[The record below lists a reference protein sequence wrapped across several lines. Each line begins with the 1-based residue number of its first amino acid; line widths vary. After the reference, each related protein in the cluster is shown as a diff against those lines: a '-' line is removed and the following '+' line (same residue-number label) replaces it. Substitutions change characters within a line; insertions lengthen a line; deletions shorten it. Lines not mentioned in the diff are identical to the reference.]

1 MQYEECFHFYLV
13 MVYKMKF
20 DIEEE
25 LNKLPTCPGVYI
37 MHDKEDK
44 IIYVGKAINLKRRV
58 TSYFRKTN
66 KTQRIMNMVALVD
79 HFEYIICSNE
89 AEALV
94 LECNL
99 IKKNMPKYNVLLKDG
114 KTYPYIKIDIKS
126 DYPNVYIT
134 RRVLNDGSKYFGPY
148 PASGAA
154 SETVRFLKEKFKIRQ
169 CRNFKYK
176 DRPCINYQIKKC
188 LAPCMG
194 YISKKDYLEKIDQ
207 IIAVLEG
214 KTKFVKKEL
223 EEQMNNASAN
233 MDYEKAAE
241 YRDELNAIDALS
253 ERQKVSN
260 ISENDIDV
268 IGIARTDDLSKVCV
282 QIFYV
287 RHNKMV
293 GRDNY
298 FFNDMQDEK
307 NNEIISEFIKQYYT
321 SKTSLPNKIM
331 VRDDFE
337 DRNLMEEIFSKQ
349 ASRKVIIKVPQKG
362 EKAKLVD
369 MAEKNAKLTLDNQEK
384 ANNNL
389 MLEMKQ
395 KLDLEKL
402 PRRIEAYDIS
412 NISGEYQVASMVVM
426 INGAIKK
433 NLARRFKIKTVLGQ
447 DDPKSMEEVVTRR
460 LRHSIRESQID
471 NTLFDKLPEE
481 TKLKYFDDKGFGGLP
496 DIILADGGITQIRAI
511 EKAID
516 NIRQEVG
523 AELLIKVFG
532 MVKNDKHQTRSL
544 MKNDRTEVEISEELF
559 NLITR
564 FQDEVHN
571 TAISYHEKL
580 RNKSMTKSALDN
592 IKGIGDSKKK
602 ELLTHFDSIEKI
614 AKSSVEDLTKING
627 INENLANEIIKTL
640 NEEKL

>member
-1 MQYEECFHFYLV
+1 
-13 MVYKMKF
+13 MKF

-25 LNKLPTCPGVYI
+25 LKKLPTSPGVYI
-37 MHDKEDK
+37 MHDKSDK

-66 KTQRIMNMVALVD
+66 KTQRILNMVSLID

-114 KTYPYIKIDIKS
+114 KTYPYIKIDVKS

-134 RRVLNDGSKYFGPY
+134 RRVLNDGAKYFGPY

-154 SETVRFLKEKFKIRQ
+154 TETVRFLKEKFKIRQ
-169 CRNFKYK
+169 CKSFKYK

-194 YISKKDYLEKIDQ
+194 YISKEEYQDKINQ
-207 IIAVLEG
+207 IMAVLEG
-214 KTKFVKKEL
+214 KTRDVKREL
-223 EEQMNNASAN
+223 EELMLKASENMN
-233 MDYEKAAE
+233 YEKAAE

-268 IGIARTDDLSKVCV
+268 IGIARTEDLAKVCV
-282 QIFYV
+282 QIFYI

-298 FFNDMQDEK
+298 FFNNMQDES
-307 NNEIISEFIKQYYT
+307 NSEIISEFIKQYYT
-321 SKTSLPNKIM
+321 SKTSFPNKIM
-331 VRDDFE
+331 IRDDFE
-337 DRNLMEEIFSKQ
+337 DRELMEEVLTSQ
-349 ASRKVIIKVPQKG
+349 SSRKVIIKVPQKG

-369 MAEKNAKLTLDNQEK
+369 MAENNAKLTLENQEK

-426 INGAIKK
+426 INGIIKK
-433 NLARRFKIKTVLGQ
+433 NMSRRFKVKTVIGQ
-447 DDPKSMEEVVTRR
+447 DDPRSMEEVVTRR
-460 LRHSIRESQID
+460 LRHSVRNSQID
-471 NTLFDKLPEE
+471 EKVFDRLADE
-481 TKLKYFDDKGFGGLP
+481 TKEKYFDDKGFGGLP

-511 EKAID
+511 EKAIK
-516 NIRQEVG
+516 NIETESG
-523 AELLIKVFG
+523 ANLEIRVFG
-532 MVKNDKHQTRSL
+532 MVKNDKHQTRAL
-544 MKNDRTEVEISEELF
+544 MKEDRSEVEISEELF
-559 NLITR
+559 KLITR
-564 FQDEVHN
+564 FQDEVHD
-571 TAISYHEKL
+571 TAIGYHKKL
-580 RNKSMTKSALDN
+580 RNKSMTKSVLDE

-602 ELLTHFDSIEKI
+602 ELLANFDSIDEI
-614 AKSSVEDLTKING
+614 ANASIEELTKVHG
-627 INENLANEIIKTL
+627 INENLAKEIL
-640 NEEKL
+640 NSLNGEKK

>member
-1 MQYEECFHFYLV
+1 
-13 MVYKMKF
+13 MKF

-25 LNKLPTCPGVYI
+25 LKKLPTSPGVYI
-37 MHDKEDK
+37 MHDKSDK

-66 KTQRIMNMVALVD
+66 KTQRILNMVSLID

-134 RRVLNDGSKYFGPY
+134 RRVLHDGSKYFGPY

-169 CRNFKYK
+169 CKSFKYK

-194 YISKKDYLEKIDQ
+194 YISKEEYRDKINK

-214 KTKFVKKEL
+214 KTRDVKKEL
-223 EEQMNNASAN
+223 EDLMIKASESL
-233 MDYEKAAE
+233 DFEKAAE

-268 IGIARTDDLSKVCV
+268 IGIARTEDLAKVCV
-282 QIFYV
+282 QIFYI

-298 FFNDMQDEK
+298 FFNDMQDES
-307 NNEIISEFIKQYYT
+307 NSEIISEFIKQYYT
-321 SKTSLPNKIM
+321 SKTSFPNKIM
-331 VRDDFE
+331 VREEFE
-337 DRNLMEEIFSKQ
+337 DRELLEEVFSSQ
-349 ASRKVIIKVPQKG
+349 SSRKVIIKVPQKG

-369 MAEKNAKLTLDNQEK
+369 MAENNAKLTLENQEK

-389 MLEMKQ
+389 SLEMKQ

-426 INGAIKK
+426 INGSIKK
-433 NLARRFKIKTVLGQ
+433 NMARRFKVKTVIGQ
-447 DDPKSMEEVVTRR
+447 DDPRSMEEVVTRR
-460 LRHSIRESQID
+460 LRHSVRNSQID
-471 NTLFDKLPEE
+471 EEIFDRLSNDIKE
-481 TKLKYFDDKGFGGLP
+481 KYFDDKGFGGLP

-511 EKAID
+511 EKAIE
-516 NIRQEVG
+516 NIEIESG
-523 AELLIKVFG
+523 ARLPIRVFG
-532 MVKNDKHQTRSL
+532 MVKNDKHQTRAL
-544 MKNDRTEVEISEELF
+544 MKEDRSEVEISEELF
-559 NLITR
+559 QLITR

-571 TAISYHEKL
+571 TAIGYHKQL
-580 RNKSMTKSALDN
+580 RNKSMTKSILDG

-602 ELLTHFDSIEKI
+602 ELLTSFDSIDEI
-614 AKSSVEDLTKING
+614 ANASVEELTKVNG
-627 INENLANEIIKTL
+627 INESLAKEILKTL
-640 NEEKL
+640 NGEKE

>member
-1 MQYEECFHFYLV
+1 
-13 MVYKMKF
+13 MKF

-25 LNKLPTCPGVYI
+25 LKKLPTCPGVYI
-37 MHDKEDK
+37 MHDKSDK

-66 KTQRIMNMVALVD
+66 KTQRILNMVSLID

-114 KTYPYIKIDIKS
+114 KTYPYIKIDVKS

-134 RRVLNDGSKYFGPY
+134 RRVLNDGAKYFGPY

-169 CRNFKYK
+169 CKSFKYK

-194 YISKKDYLEKIDQ
+194 YISKEEYQDKINQ
-207 IIAVLEG
+207 IMAVLEG
-214 KTKFVKKEL
+214 KTRDVKREL
-223 EEQMNNASAN
+223 EELMLKASENMN
-233 MDYEKAAE
+233 YEKAAE

-268 IGIARTDDLSKVCV
+268 IGIARTEDLSKVCV
-282 QIFYV
+282 QIFYI

-298 FFNDMQDEK
+298 FFNNMQDES
-307 NNEIISEFIKQYYT
+307 NSEIISEFIKQYYT
-321 SKTSLPNKIM
+321 SKTSFPNKIM
-331 VRDDFE
+331 IRDDFE
-337 DRNLMEEIFSKQ
+337 DRELMEEVLTSQ
-349 ASRKVIIKVPQKG
+349 SSRKVIIKVPQKG

-369 MAEKNAKLTLDNQEK
+369 MAENNAKLTLENQEK

-389 MLEMKQ
+389 MLGMKQ

-426 INGAIKK
+426 INGIIKK
-433 NLARRFKIKTVLGQ
+433 NMSRRFKVKTVIGQ
-447 DDPKSMEEVVTRR
+447 DDPRSMEEVVTRR
-460 LRHSIRESQID
+460 LRHSVRNSQID
-471 NTLFDKLPEE
+471 EKVFDRLADE
-481 TKLKYFDDKGFGGLP
+481 TKEKYFDDKGFGGLP

-511 EKAID
+511 EKAIK
-516 NIRQEVG
+516 NIETESG
-523 AELLIKVFG
+523 ANLEIRVFG
-532 MVKNDKHQTRSL
+532 MVKNDKHQTRAL
-544 MKNDRTEVEISEELF
+544 MKEDRSEVEISEELF
-559 NLITR
+559 KLITR

-571 TAISYHEKL
+571 TAIGYHKKL
-580 RNKSMTKSALDN
+580 RNKSMTKSVLDE

-602 ELLTHFDSIEKI
+602 ELLANFDSIDEI
-614 AKSSVEDLTKING
+614 ANASIEELTKVHG
-627 INENLANEIIKTL
+627 INENLAKEIL
-640 NEEKL
+640 NSLNGEKK

>member
-1 MQYEECFHFYLV
+1 
-13 MVYKMKF
+13 MKF

-25 LNKLPTCPGVYI
+25 LKKLPTCPGVYI
-37 MHDKEDK
+37 MHDKSDK

-66 KTQRIMNMVALVD
+66 KTQRILNMVSLID

-114 KTYPYIKIDIKS
+114 KTYPYIKIDVKS

-134 RRVLNDGSKYFGPY
+134 RRVLNDGAKYFGPY

-169 CRNFKYK
+169 CKSFKYK

-194 YISKKDYLEKIDQ
+194 YISKEEYQDKINQ
-207 IIAVLEG
+207 IMAVLEG
-214 KTKFVKKEL
+214 KTRDVKREL
-223 EEQMNNASAN
+223 EELMLKASENMN
-233 MDYEKAAE
+233 YEKAAE

-268 IGIARTDDLSKVCV
+268 IGIARTEDLAKVCV
-282 QIFYV
+282 QIFYI

-298 FFNDMQDEK
+298 FFNNMQDES
-307 NNEIISEFIKQYYT
+307 NSEIISEFIKQYYT
-321 SKTSLPNKIM
+321 SKTSFPNKIM
-331 VRDDFE
+331 IRDDFE
-337 DRNLMEEIFSKQ
+337 DRELMEEVLTSQ
-349 ASRKVIIKVPQKG
+349 SSRKVIIKVPQKG

-369 MAEKNAKLTLDNQEK
+369 MAENNAKLTLENQEK

-395 KLDLEKL
+395 KLDLKKL

-426 INGAIKK
+426 INGIIKK
-433 NLARRFKIKTVLGQ
+433 NMSRRFKVKTVIGQ
-447 DDPKSMEEVVTRR
+447 DDPRSMEEVVTRR
-460 LRHSIRESQID
+460 LRHSVRNSQID
-471 NTLFDKLPEE
+471 EKVFDRLADE
-481 TKLKYFDDKGFGGLP
+481 TKEKYFDDKGFGGLP

-511 EKAID
+511 EKAIK
-516 NIRQEVG
+516 NIETESG
-523 AELLIKVFG
+523 ANLEIRVFG
-532 MVKNDKHQTRSL
+532 MVENDKHQTRAL
-544 MKNDRTEVEISEELF
+544 MKEDRSEVEISEELF
-559 NLITR
+559 KLITR

-571 TAISYHEKL
+571 TAIGYHKKL
-580 RNKSMTKSALDN
+580 RNKSMTKSVLDE

-602 ELLTHFDSIEKI
+602 ELLANFDSIDEI
-614 AKSSVEDLTKING
+614 ANASIEELTKVHG
-627 INENLANEIIKTL
+627 INENLAKEIL
-640 NEEKL
+640 NSLNGEKK

>member
-1 MQYEECFHFYLV
+1 
-13 MVYKMKF
+13 MKF

-25 LNKLPTCPGVYI
+25 LKKLPTCPGVYI
-37 MHDKEDK
+37 MHDKSDK

-66 KTQRIMNMVALVD
+66 KTQRILNMVSLID

-114 KTYPYIKIDIKS
+114 KTYPYIKIDVKS

-134 RRVLNDGSKYFGPY
+134 RRVLNDGAKYFGPY

-154 SETVRFLKEKFKIRQ
+154 TETVRFLKEKFKIRQ
-169 CRNFKYK
+169 CKSFKYK

-194 YISKKDYLEKIDQ
+194 YISKEEYQDKINQ
-207 IIAVLEG
+207 IMAVLEG
-214 KTKFVKKEL
+214 KTRDVKREL
-223 EEQMNNASAN
+223 EELMLKASENMN
-233 MDYEKAAE
+233 YEKAAE

-268 IGIARTDDLSKVCV
+268 IGIARTEDLAKVCV
-282 QIFYV
+282 QIFYI

-298 FFNDMQDEK
+298 FFNNMQDESDS
-307 NNEIISEFIKQYYT
+307 EVISEFIKQYYT
-321 SKTSLPNKIM
+321 SKTSFPNKIM
-331 VRDDFE
+331 IRDDFE
-337 DRNLMEEIFSKQ
+337 DRELMEEVLTSQ
-349 ASRKVIIKVPQKG
+349 SSRKVIIKVPQKG

-369 MAEKNAKLTLDNQEK
+369 MAENNAKLTLENQEK

-426 INGAIKK
+426 INGIIKK
-433 NLARRFKIKTVLGQ
+433 NMSRRFKVKTVIGQ
-447 DDPKSMEEVVTRR
+447 DDPRSMEEVVTRR
-460 LRHSIRESQID
+460 LRHSVRNSQID
-471 NTLFDKLPEE
+471 EKVFDRLADE
-481 TKLKYFDDKGFGGLP
+481 TKEKYFDDKGFGGLP

-511 EKAID
+511 EKAIK
-516 NIRQEVG
+516 NIETESG
-523 AELLIKVFG
+523 ANLEIRVFG
-532 MVKNDKHQTRSL
+532 MVKNDKHQTRAL
-544 MKNDRTEVEISEELF
+544 MKEDRSEVEISEELF
-559 NLITR
+559 KLITR

-571 TAISYHEKL
+571 TAIGYHKKL
-580 RNKSMTKSALDN
+580 RNKSMTKSVLDE

-602 ELLTHFDSIEKI
+602 ELLANFDSIDEI
-614 AKSSVEDLTKING
+614 ANASIEELTKVHG
-627 INENLANEIIKTL
+627 INENLAKEIL
-640 NEEKL
+640 NSLNGEKK

>member
-1 MQYEECFHFYLV
+1 
-13 MVYKMKF
+13 MKF

-25 LNKLPTCPGVYI
+25 LKKLPTCPGVYI
-37 MHDKEDK
+37 MHDKSDK

-66 KTQRIMNMVALVD
+66 KTQRILNMVSLID

-134 RRVLNDGSKYFGPY
+134 RRVLNDGAKYFGPY

-154 SETVRFLKEKFKIRQ
+154 TETVRFLKEKFKIRQ
-169 CRNFKYK
+169 CKSFKYK

-194 YISKKDYLEKIDQ
+194 YISKEEYQDKINQ

-214 KTKFVKKEL
+214 KTKDVKREL
-223 EEQMNNASAN
+223 EELMIKASENMN
-233 MDYEKAAE
+233 YEKAAE

-268 IGIARTDDLSKVCV
+268 IGIARTEDLAKVCV
-282 QIFYV
+282 QIFYI

-298 FFNDMQDEK
+298 FFNNMQDES
-307 NNEIISEFIKQYYT
+307 NSEIISEFIKQYYT
-321 SKTSLPNKIM
+321 SKTSFPNKIM
-331 VRDDFE
+331 IRDDFE
-337 DRNLMEEIFSKQ
+337 DRELMEEVLTSQ
-349 ASRKVIIKVPQKG
+349 SSRKVIIKVPQKG

-369 MAEKNAKLTLDNQEK
+369 MAENNAKLTLENQEK

-426 INGAIKK
+426 INGIIKK
-433 NLARRFKIKTVLGQ
+433 NMSRRFKVKTVIGQ
-447 DDPKSMEEVVTRR
+447 DDPRSMEEVVTRR
-460 LRHSIRESQID
+460 LRHSVRNSQID
-471 NTLFDKLPEE
+471 EKVFDRLANE
-481 TKLKYFDDKGFGGLP
+481 TKEKYFDDKGFGGLP

-511 EKAID
+511 EKAIK
-516 NIRQEVG
+516 NIETESG
-523 AELLIKVFG
+523 ANLEIRVFG
-532 MVKNDKHQTRSL
+532 MVKNDKHQTRAL
-544 MKNDRTEVEISEELF
+544 MKEDRSEVEISEELF
-559 NLITR
+559 KLITR

-571 TAISYHEKL
+571 TAIGYHKKL
-580 RNKSMTKSALDN
+580 RNKSMTKSVLDE
-592 IKGIGDSKKK
+592 IKGIGDNKKK
-602 ELLTHFDSIEKI
+602 ELLTNFDSIDEI
-614 AKSSVEDLTKING
+614 ANASIEDLTKVHG
-627 INENLANEIIKTL
+627 INENLAKEILKSL
-640 NEEKL
+640 NGEKK

>member
-1 MQYEECFHFYLV
+1 
-13 MVYKMKF
+13 MKF

-25 LNKLPTCPGVYI
+25 LKKLPTCPGVYI
-37 MHDKEDK
+37 MHDKSDK

-66 KTQRIMNMVALVD
+66 KTQRILNMVSLID

-114 KTYPYIKIDIKS
+114 KTYPYIKIDVKS

-134 RRVLNDGSKYFGPY
+134 RRVLNDGAKYFGPY

-169 CRNFKYK
+169 CKSFKYK

-194 YISKKDYLEKIDQ
+194 YISKEEYQDKINQ
-207 IIAVLEG
+207 IMAVLEG
-214 KTKFVKKEL
+214 KTRDVKREL
-223 EEQMNNASAN
+223 EELMLKASESMN
-233 MDYEKAAE
+233 YEKAAE

-268 IGIARTDDLSKVCV
+268 IGIARTEDLSKVCV
-282 QIFYV
+282 QIFYI

-298 FFNDMQDEK
+298 FFNNMQDES
-307 NNEIISEFIKQYYT
+307 NSEIISEFIKQYYT
-321 SKTSLPNKIM
+321 SKTSFPNKIM
-331 VRDDFE
+331 IRDDFE
-337 DRNLMEEIFSKQ
+337 DRELMEEVLTSQ
-349 ASRKVIIKVPQKG
+349 SSRKVIIKVPQKG

-369 MAEKNAKLTLDNQEK
+369 MAENNAKLTLENQEK

-426 INGAIKK
+426 INGSIKK
-433 NLARRFKIKTVLGQ
+433 NMARRFKVKTVIGQ
-447 DDPKSMEEVVTRR
+447 DDPRSMEEVVTRR
-460 LRHSIRESQID
+460 LRHSVRNSQID
-471 NTLFDKLPEE
+471 EKVFDRLADE
-481 TKLKYFDDKGFGGLP
+481 TKEKYFDDKGFGGLP

-511 EKAID
+511 EKAIK
-516 NIRQEVG
+516 NIETESG
-523 AELLIKVFG
+523 ANLEIRVFG
-532 MVKNDKHQTRSL
+532 MVKNDKHQTRAL
-544 MKNDRTEVEISEELF
+544 MKEDRSEVEISEELF
-559 NLITR
+559 KLITR

-571 TAISYHEKL
+571 TAIGYHKKL
-580 RNKSMTKSALDN
+580 RNKSMTKSVLDE

-602 ELLTHFDSIEKI
+602 ELLANFDSIDEI
-614 AKSSVEDLTKING
+614 ANASIEELTKVHG
-627 INENLANEIIKTL
+627 INENLAKEIL
-640 NEEKL
+640 NSLNGEKK

>member
-1 MQYEECFHFYLV
+1 
-13 MVYKMKF
+13 MKF

-25 LNKLPTCPGVYI
+25 LKKLPTCPGVYI
-37 MHDKEDK
+37 MHDKSDK

-66 KTQRIMNMVALVD
+66 KTQRILNMVSLID

-114 KTYPYIKIDIKS
+114 KTYPYIKIDVKS

-134 RRVLNDGSKYFGPY
+134 RRVLNDGAKYFGPY

-169 CRNFKYK
+169 CKSFKYK

-194 YISKKDYLEKIDQ
+194 YISKEEYQDKINQ
-207 IIAVLEG
+207 IMAVLEG
-214 KTKFVKKEL
+214 KTRDVKREL
-223 EEQMNNASAN
+223 EELMLKASENMN
-233 MDYEKAAE
+233 YEKAAE

-268 IGIARTDDLSKVCV
+268 IGIARTEDLAKVCV
-282 QIFYV
+282 QIFYI

-298 FFNDMQDEK
+298 FFNNMQDES
-307 NNEIISEFIKQYYT
+307 NSEIISEFIKQYYT
-321 SKTSLPNKIM
+321 SKTSFPNKIM
-331 VRDDFE
+331 IRDDFE
-337 DRNLMEEIFSKQ
+337 DRELMEEVLTSQ
-349 ASRKVIIKVPQKG
+349 SSRKVIIKVPQKG

-369 MAEKNAKLTLDNQEK
+369 MAENNAKLTLENQEK

-426 INGAIKK
+426 INGIIKK
-433 NLARRFKIKTVLGQ
+433 NMSRRFKVKTVIGQ
-447 DDPKSMEEVVTRR
+447 DDPRSMEEVVTRR
-460 LRHSIRESQID
+460 LRHSVRNSQID
-471 NTLFDKLPEE
+471 EKVFDRLADE
-481 TKLKYFDDKGFGGLP
+481 TKEKYFDDKGFGGLP

-511 EKAID
+511 EKAIK
-516 NIRQEVG
+516 NIETESG
-523 AELLIKVFG
+523 ANLEIRVFG
-532 MVKNDKHQTRSL
+532 MVKNDKHQTRAL
-544 MKNDRTEVEISEELF
+544 MKEDRSEVEISEELF
-559 NLITR
+559 QLITR

-571 TAISYHEKL
+571 TAIGYHKKL
-580 RNKSMTKSALDN
+580 RNKSMTKSVLDE
-592 IKGIGDSKKK
+592 IKGIGKKKKK
-602 ELLTHFDSIEKI
+602 ELLTNFDSIDEI
-614 AKSSVEDLTKING
+614 ANASIEDLTKVHG
-627 INENLANEIIKTL
+627 INENLAKEIL
-640 NEEKL
+640 NSLNGEKK

>member
-1 MQYEECFHFYLV
+1 
-13 MVYKMKF
+13 MKF

-25 LNKLPTCPGVYI
+25 LKKLPTSPGVYI
-37 MHDKEDK
+37 MHDKSDK

-66 KTQRIMNMVALVD
+66 KTQRILNMVSLID

-114 KTYPYIKIDIKS
+114 KTYPYIKIDVKS

-134 RRVLNDGSKYFGPY
+134 RRVLNDGAKYFGPY

-169 CRNFKYK
+169 CKSFKYK

-194 YISKKDYLEKIDQ
+194 YISKEEYQDKINQ
-207 IIAVLEG
+207 IMAVLEG
-214 KTKFVKKEL
+214 KTRDVKREL
-223 EEQMNNASAN
+223 EELMLKASENMN
-233 MDYEKAAE
+233 YEKAAE

-268 IGIARTDDLSKVCV
+268 IGIARTEDLAKVCV
-282 QIFYV
+282 QIFYI

-298 FFNDMQDEK
+298 FFNNMQDES
-307 NNEIISEFIKQYYT
+307 NSEIISEFIKQYYT
-321 SKTSLPNKIM
+321 SKTSFPNKIM
-331 VRDDFE
+331 IRDDFE
-337 DRNLMEEIFSKQ
+337 DRELMEEVLTSQ
-349 ASRKVIIKVPQKG
+349 SSRKVIIKVPQKG

-369 MAEKNAKLTLDNQEK
+369 MAENNAKLTLENQEK

-426 INGAIKK
+426 INGIIKK
-433 NLARRFKIKTVLGQ
+433 NMSRRFKVKTVIGQ
-447 DDPKSMEEVVTRR
+447 DDPRSMEEVVTRR
-460 LRHSIRESQID
+460 LRHSVRNSQID
-471 NTLFDKLPEE
+471 EKVFDRLADE
-481 TKLKYFDDKGFGGLP
+481 TKEKYFDDKGFGGLP

-511 EKAID
+511 EKAIK
-516 NIRQEVG
+516 NIETESG
-523 AELLIKVFG
+523 ANLEIRVFG
-532 MVKNDKHQTRSL
+532 MVKNDKHQTRAL
-544 MKNDRTEVEISEELF
+544 MKEDRSEVEISEELF
-559 NLITR
+559 QLITR

-571 TAISYHEKL
+571 TAIGYHKKL
-580 RNKSMTKSALDN
+580 RNKSMTKSVLDE
-592 IKGIGDSKKK
+592 IKGIGKKKKK
-602 ELLTHFDSIEKI
+602 ELLTNFDSIDEI
-614 AKSSVEDLTKING
+614 ANASIEDLTKVHG
-627 INENLANEIIKTL
+627 INENLAKEIL
-640 NEEKL
+640 NSLNGEKK

>member
-1 MQYEECFHFYLV
+1 
-13 MVYKMKF
+13 MKF

-25 LNKLPTCPGVYI
+25 LKKLPTSPGVYI
-37 MHDKEDK
+37 MHDKSDK

-66 KTQRIMNMVALVD
+66 KTQRILNMVSLID
-79 HFEYIICSNE
+79 HFEYIIFSNE

-134 RRVLNDGSKYFGPY
+134 RRVLHDGSKYFGPY

-169 CRNFKYK
+169 CKSFKYK

-194 YISKKDYLEKIDQ
+194 YISKEEYRDKINQ

-214 KTKFVKKEL
+214 KTRDVKKEIEDL
-223 EEQMNNASAN
+223 MIKASESL
-233 MDYEKAAE
+233 DFEKAAE

-268 IGIARTDDLSKVCV
+268 IGIARTEDLAKVCV
-282 QIFYV
+282 QIFYI

-298 FFNDMQDEK
+298 FFNDMQDES
-307 NNEIISEFIKQYYT
+307 NSEIISEFIKQYYT
-321 SKTSLPNKIM
+321 SKTSFPNKIM
-331 VRDDFE
+331 VREEFE
-337 DRNLMEEIFSKQ
+337 DRELLEEVFSSQ
-349 ASRKVIIKVPQKG
+349 SSRKVIIKVPQKG

-369 MAEKNAKLTLDNQEK
+369 MAENNAKLTLENQEK

-389 MLEMKQ
+389 SLEMKQ

-426 INGAIKK
+426 INGSIKK
-433 NLARRFKIKTVLGQ
+433 NMARRFKVKTVIGQ
-447 DDPKSMEEVVTRR
+447 DDPRSMEEVVTRR
-460 LRHSIRESQID
+460 LRHSVRNSQID
-471 NTLFDKLPEE
+471 EEIFDRLSNDIKE
-481 TKLKYFDDKGFGGLP
+481 KYFDDKGFGGLP

-511 EKAID
+511 EKAIE
-516 NIRQEVG
+516 NIEIESG
-523 AELLIKVFG
+523 ARLPIRVFG
-532 MVKNDKHQTRSL
+532 MVKNDKHQTRAL
-544 MKNDRTEVEISEELF
+544 MKEDRSEVEISEELF
-559 NLITR
+559 QLITR

-571 TAISYHEKL
+571 TAIGYHKQL
-580 RNKSMTKSALDN
+580 RNKSMTKSILDG

-602 ELLTHFDSIEKI
+602 ELLTSFDSIDEI
-614 AKSSVEDLTKING
+614 ANASLEELTKVNG
-627 INENLANEIIKTL
+627 INESLAKEILKTL
-640 NEEKL
+640 NGEKE

>member
-1 MQYEECFHFYLV
+1 
-13 MVYKMKF
+13 MKF

-25 LNKLPTCPGVYI
+25 LKKLPTCPGVYI
-37 MHDKEDK
+37 MHDKSDK

-66 KTQRIMNMVALVD
+66 KTQRILNMVSLID

-114 KTYPYIKIDIKS
+114 KTYPYIKIDVKS

-134 RRVLNDGSKYFGPY
+134 RRVLNDGAKYFGPY

-169 CRNFKYK
+169 CKSFKYK

-194 YISKKDYLEKIDQ
+194 YISKEEYQDKINQ
-207 IIAVLEG
+207 IMAVLEG
-214 KTKFVKKEL
+214 KTRDVKREL
-223 EEQMNNASAN
+223 EELMLKASENMN
-233 MDYEKAAE
+233 YEKAAE

-268 IGIARTDDLSKVCV
+268 IGIARTEDLSKVCV
-282 QIFYV
+282 QIFYI

-298 FFNDMQDEK
+298 FFNNMQDES
-307 NNEIISEFIKQYYT
+307 NSEIISEFIKQYYT
-321 SKTSLPNKIM
+321 SKTSFPNKIM
-331 VRDDFE
+331 IRDDFE
-337 DRNLMEEIFSKQ
+337 DRELMEEVLTSQ
-349 ASRKVIIKVPQKG
+349 SSRKVIIKVPQKG

-369 MAEKNAKLTLDNQEK
+369 MAENNAKLTLENQEK

-426 INGAIKK
+426 INGIIKK
-433 NLARRFKIKTVLGQ
+433 NMSRRFKVKTVIGQ
-447 DDPKSMEEVVTRR
+447 DDPRSMEEVVTRR
-460 LRHSIRESQID
+460 LRHSVRNSQID
-471 NTLFDKLPEE
+471 EKVFDRLADE
-481 TKLKYFDDKGFGGLP
+481 TKEKYFDDKGFGGLP

-511 EKAID
+511 EKAIK
-516 NIRQEVG
+516 NIETESG
-523 AELLIKVFG
+523 ANLEIRVFG
-532 MVKNDKHQTRSL
+532 MVKNDKHQTRAL
-544 MKNDRTEVEISEELF
+544 MKEDRSEVEISEELF
-559 NLITR
+559 KLITR

-571 TAISYHEKL
+571 TAIGYHKKL
-580 RNKSMTKSALDN
+580 RNKSMTKSVLDE

-602 ELLTHFDSIEKI
+602 ELLANFDSIDEI
-614 AKSSVEDLTKING
+614 ANASIEELTKVHG
-627 INENLANEIIKTL
+627 INENLAKEIL
-640 NEEKL
+640 NSLNGEKK

>member
-1 MQYEECFHFYLV
+1 
-13 MVYKMKF
+13 MKF

-25 LNKLPTCPGVYI
+25 LKKLPTCPGVYI
-37 MHDKEDK
+37 MHDKSDK

-66 KTQRIMNMVALVD
+66 KTQRILNMVSLID

-114 KTYPYIKIDIKS
+114 KTYPYIKIDVKS

-134 RRVLNDGSKYFGPY
+134 RRVLNDGAKYFGPY

-154 SETVRFLKEKFKIRQ
+154 TETVRFLKEKFKIRQ
-169 CRNFKYK
+169 CKSFKYK

-194 YISKKDYLEKIDQ
+194 YISKEEYQDKINQ
-207 IIAVLEG
+207 IMAVLEG
-214 KTKFVKKEL
+214 KTRDVKREL
-223 EEQMNNASAN
+223 EELMLKASENMN
-233 MDYEKAAE
+233 YEKAAE

-268 IGIARTDDLSKVCV
+268 IGIARTEDLAKVCV
-282 QIFYV
+282 QIFYI

-298 FFNDMQDEK
+298 FFNNMQDES
-307 NNEIISEFIKQYYT
+307 NSEIISEFIKQYYT
-321 SKTSLPNKIM
+321 SKTSFPNKIM
-331 VRDDFE
+331 IRDDFE
-337 DRNLMEEIFSKQ
+337 DRELMEEVLTSQ
-349 ASRKVIIKVPQKG
+349 SSRKVIIKVPQKG

-369 MAEKNAKLTLDNQEK
+369 MAENNAKLTLENQEK

-426 INGAIKK
+426 INGIIKK
-433 NLARRFKIKTVLGQ
+433 NMSRRFKVKTVIGKE
-447 DDPKSMEEVVTRR
+447 DPRSMEEVVTRR
-460 LRHSIRESQID
+460 LRHSVRNSQID
-471 NTLFDKLPEE
+471 EKVFDRLADE
-481 TKLKYFDDKGFGGLP
+481 TKEKYFDDKGFGGLP

-511 EKAID
+511 EKAIK
-516 NIRQEVG
+516 NIETESG
-523 AELLIKVFG
+523 ANLEIRVFG
-532 MVKNDKHQTRSL
+532 MVKNDKHQTRAL
-544 MKNDRTEVEISEELF
+544 MKEDRSEVEISEELF
-559 NLITR
+559 QLITR

-571 TAISYHEKL
+571 TAIGYHKKL
-580 RNKSMTKSALDN
+580 RNKSMTKSVLDE

-602 ELLTHFDSIEKI
+602 ELLANFDSIDEI
-614 AKSSVEDLTKING
+614 ANASIEELTKVHG
-627 INENLANEIIKTL
+627 INENLAKEIL
-640 NEEKL
+640 NSLNGEKK

>member
-1 MQYEECFHFYLV
+1 
-13 MVYKMKF
+13 MKF

-25 LNKLPTCPGVYI
+25 LKKLPTCPGVYI
-37 MHDKEDK
+37 MHDKSDK

-66 KTQRIMNMVALVD
+66 KTQRILNMVSLID

-114 KTYPYIKIDIKS
+114 KTYPYIKIDVKS

-134 RRVLNDGSKYFGPY
+134 RRVLNDGAKYFGPY

-169 CRNFKYK
+169 CKSFKYK

-194 YISKKDYLEKIDQ
+194 YISKEEYQDKINQ
-207 IIAVLEG
+207 IMAVLEG
-214 KTKFVKKEL
+214 KTRDVKREL
-223 EEQMNNASAN
+223 EELMLKASESMN
-233 MDYEKAAE
+233 YEKAAE

-268 IGIARTDDLSKVCV
+268 IGIARTEDLAKVCV
-282 QIFYV
+282 QIFYI

-298 FFNDMQDEK
+298 FFNNMQDES
-307 NNEIISEFIKQYYT
+307 NCEIISEFIKQYYT
-321 SKTSLPNKIM
+321 SKTSFPNKIM
-331 VRDDFE
+331 IRDDFE
-337 DRNLMEEIFSKQ
+337 DRELLEEVLTSQ
-349 ASRKVIIKVPQKG
+349 SSRKVIIKVPQKG

-369 MAEKNAKLTLDNQEK
+369 MAENNAKLTLENQER

-426 INGAIKK
+426 INGSIKK
-433 NLARRFKIKTVLGQ
+433 NMARRFKVKTVIGQ

-460 LRHSIRESQID
+460 LRHSVRNSQID
-471 NTLFDKLPEE
+471 EEVFDRLTKE
-481 TKLKYFDDKGFGGLP
+481 TKEKYFDDKGFGGLP

-511 EKAID
+511 EKAIK
-516 NIRQEVG
+516 NIETESG
-523 AELLIKVFG
+523 ANLEIRVFG
-532 MVKNDKHQTRSL
+532 MVKNDKHQTRAL
-544 MKNDRTEVEISEELF
+544 MKEDRSEVEISEELF
-559 NLITR
+559 KLITR

-571 TAISYHEKL
+571 TAIGYHKKL
-580 RNKSMTKSALDN
+580 RNKSMTKSVLDE

-602 ELLTHFDSIEKI
+602 ELLANFDSIDEI
-614 AKSSVEDLTKING
+614 ANASIEELTKVHG
-627 INENLANEIIKTL
+627 INENLAKEIL
-640 NEEKL
+640 NSLNGEKK

>member
-1 MQYEECFHFYLV
+1 
-13 MVYKMKF
+13 MKF

-25 LNKLPTCPGVYI
+25 LKKLPTCPGVYI
-37 MHDKEDK
+37 MHDKSDK

-66 KTQRIMNMVALVD
+66 KTQRILNMVSLID

-114 KTYPYIKIDIKS
+114 KTYPYIKIDVKS

-134 RRVLNDGSKYFGPY
+134 RRVLNDGAKYFGPY

-154 SETVRFLKEKFKIRQ
+154 TETVRFLKEKFKIRQ
-169 CRNFKYK
+169 CKSFKYK

-194 YISKKDYLEKIDQ
+194 YISKEEYQDKINQ
-207 IIAVLEG
+207 IMAVLEG
-214 KTKFVKKEL
+214 KTRDVKREL
-223 EEQMNNASAN
+223 EELMLKASESMN
-233 MDYEKAAE
+233 YEKAAE

-268 IGIARTDDLSKVCV
+268 IGIARTEDLAKVCV
-282 QIFYV
+282 QIFYI

-298 FFNDMQDEK
+298 FFNNMQDES
-307 NNEIISEFIKQYYT
+307 NSEIISEFIKQYYT
-321 SKTSLPNKIM
+321 SKTSFPNKIM
-331 VRDDFE
+331 IRDDFE
-337 DRNLMEEIFSKQ
+337 DRELMEEVLTSQ
-349 ASRKVIIKVPQKG
+349 SSRKVIIKVPQKG

-369 MAEKNAKLTLDNQEK
+369 MAENNAKLTLENQEK

-426 INGAIKK
+426 INGIIKK
-433 NLARRFKIKTVLGQ
+433 NMSRRFKVKTVIGQ
-447 DDPKSMEEVVTRR
+447 DDPRSMEEVVTRR
-460 LRHSIRESQID
+460 LRHSVRNSQID
-471 NTLFDKLPEE
+471 EKVFDRLADE
-481 TKLKYFDDKGFGGLP
+481 TKEKYFDDKGFGGLP

-511 EKAID
+511 EKAIK
-516 NIRQEVG
+516 NIEKESG
-523 AELLIKVFG
+523 ANLEIRVFG
-532 MVKNDKHQTRSL
+532 MVKNDKHQTRAL
-544 MKNDRTEVEISEELF
+544 MKEDRSEVEISEELF
-559 NLITR
+559 KLITR

-571 TAISYHEKL
+571 TAIGYHKKL
-580 RNKSMTKSALDN
+580 RNKSMTKSVLDE

-602 ELLTHFDSIEKI
+602 ELLTYFDSINEI
-614 AKSSVEDLTKING
+614 ANASVEELTKVHG
-627 INENLANEIIKTL
+627 INENLAKEIL
-640 NEEKL
+640 NSLNGEKK

>member
-1 MQYEECFHFYLV
+1 
-13 MVYKMKF
+13 MKF

-25 LNKLPTCPGVYI
+25 LKKLPTSPGVYI
-37 MHDKEDK
+37 MHDKSDK

-66 KTQRIMNMVALVD
+66 KTQRILNMVSLID

-134 RRVLNDGSKYFGPY
+134 RRVLHDGSKYFGPY

-169 CRNFKYK
+169 CKSFKYK

-194 YISKKDYLEKIDQ
+194 YISKEEYRDKINQ

-214 KTKFVKKEL
+214 KTRDVKKEL
-223 EEQMNNASAN
+223 EDLMIKASESL
-233 MDYEKAAE
+233 DFEKAAE

-268 IGIARTDDLSKVCV
+268 IGIARTEDLAKVCV
-282 QIFYV
+282 QIFYI

-298 FFNDMQDEK
+298 FFNDMQDES
-307 NNEIISEFIKQYYT
+307 NSEIISEFIKQYYT
-321 SKTSLPNKIM
+321 SKTSFPNKIM
-331 VRDDFE
+331 VREEFE
-337 DRNLMEEIFSKQ
+337 DRELLEEVFSSQ
-349 ASRKVIIKVPQKG
+349 SSRKVIIKVPQKG

-369 MAEKNAKLTLDNQEK
+369 MAENNAKLTLENQEK

-389 MLEMKQ
+389 SLEMKQ

-426 INGAIKK
+426 INGSIKK
-433 NLARRFKIKTVLGQ
+433 NMARRFKVKTVIGQ
-447 DDPKSMEEVVTRR
+447 DDPRSMEEVVTRR
-460 LRHSIRESQID
+460 LRHSVRNSQID
-471 NTLFDKLPEE
+471 EEIFDRLSNDIKE
-481 TKLKYFDDKGFGGLP
+481 KYFDDKGFGGLP

-511 EKAID
+511 EKAIE
-516 NIRQEVG
+516 NIEIESG
-523 AELLIKVFG
+523 ARLPIRVFG
-532 MVKNDKHQTRSL
+532 MVKNDKHQTRAL
-544 MKNDRTEVEISEELF
+544 MKEDRSEVEISEELF
-559 NLITR
+559 QLITR

-571 TAISYHEKL
+571 TAIGYHKQL
-580 RNKSMTKSALDN
+580 RNKSMTKSILDG

-602 ELLTHFDSIEKI
+602 ELLTSFDSIDEI
-614 AKSSVEDLTKING
+614 ANASLEELTKVNG
-627 INENLANEIIKTL
+627 INESLAKEILKTL
-640 NEEKL
+640 NGEKE

>member
-1 MQYEECFHFYLV
+1 
-13 MVYKMKF
+13 MKF

-37 MHDKEDK
+37 MHDKSDK

-134 RRVLNDGSKYFGPY
+134 RRVLNDGAKYFGPY

-169 CRNFKYK
+169 CKNFKYK

-194 YISKKDYLEKIDQ
+194 YISKEEYMEKINQ

-214 KTKFVKKEL
+214 KTKDVKREL
-223 EEQMNNASAN
+223 EEQMSIASAN
-233 MDYEKAAE
+233 MAYEKAAE

-268 IGIARTDDLSKVCV
+268 IGIARTIDYAKVCV

-298 FFNDMQDEK
+298 FFDNMQDED
-307 NNEIISEFIKQYYT
+307 NSEIISEFIKQYYT

-331 VRDDFE
+331 IRDDFE
-337 DRNLMEEIFSKQ
+337 DRSLMEEVLTEQ
-349 ASRKVIIKVPQKG
+349 GSRKVIIKVPQKG

-369 MAEKNAKLTLDNQEK
+369 MAESNAKLTLENQEK
-384 ANNNL
+384 ANHNL

-395 KLDLEKL
+395 KLDLDKI
-402 PRRIEAYDIS
+402 PRRVEAYDIS

-433 NLARRFKIKTVLGQ
+433 NLARRFKVKSVLGQ

-460 LRHSIRESQID
+460 LRHSVRESQIV
-471 NTLFDKLPEE
+471 NGVFEKLEDE
-481 TKLKYFDDKGFGGLP
+481 IKSKYFDDKGFGGLP

-511 EKAID
+511 KKALE
-516 NIRQEVG
+516 NIKEESG
-523 AELLIKVFG
+523 AELSIQVFG
-532 MVKNDKHQTRSL
+532 MVKNDKHQTRAL
-544 MKNDRTEVEISEELF
+544 MKDDRTEVEISEELF

-571 TAISYHEKL
+571 TAIGYHEKL
-580 RNKSMTKSALDN
+580 RNKSMTKSVLDD

-602 ELLTHFDSIEKI
+602 ELLTSFDSIDAI
-614 AKSSVEDLTKING
+614 ANASVEELTKING
-627 INENLANEIIKTL
+627 INESLAKEILNTLNE

>member
-1 MQYEECFHFYLV
+1 
-13 MVYKMKF
+13 MKF

-37 MHDKEDK
+37 MHDKFDK

-66 KTQRIMNMVALVD
+66 KTQRIMNMVELID

-114 KTYPYIKIDIKS
+114 KTYPYIKIDVKS

-134 RRVLNDGSKYFGPY
+134 RRVLNDGAKYFGPY

-154 SETVRFLKEKFKIRQ
+154 SETIRFLKEKFKIRQ
-169 CRNFKYK
+169 CKSFKFK

-194 YISKKDYLEKIDQ
+194 YISKEEYQEKINQ

-214 KTKFVKKEL
+214 KTRDVKREL
-223 EEQMNNASAN
+223 EELMIKASESMN
-233 MDYEKAAE
+233 YEKAAE

-268 IGIARTDDLSKVCV
+268 IGIARTEDLAKVCV
-282 QIFYV
+282 QIFYI
-287 RHNKMV
+287 RHNKMI

-298 FFNDMQDEK
+298 FFNNMQDERDS
-307 NNEIISEFIKQYYT
+307 EVISEFIKQYYT
-321 SKTSLPNKIM
+321 SKTSFPNKIM
-331 VRDDFE
+331 IRDDFE
-337 DRNLMEEIFSKQ
+337 DRELLEEVLTSQ
-349 ASRKVIIKVPQKG
+349 SSRKVIIKVPQKG

-369 MAEKNAKLTLDNQEK
+369 MAENNAKLTLENQEK

-426 INGAIKK
+426 INGIIKK
-433 NLARRFKIKTVLGQ
+433 NMSRRFKVKTVIGQ
-447 DDPKSMEEVVTRR
+447 DDPRSMEEVVTRR
-460 LRHSIRESQID
+460 LRHSVRNSQID
-471 NTLFDKLPEE
+471 EEVFDRLANE
-481 TKLKYFDDKGFGGLP
+481 TKEKYFDDKGFGGLP

-511 EKAID
+511 EKAIK
-516 NIRQEVG
+516 NIEKESG
-523 AELLIKVFG
+523 ANLEIRVFG
-532 MVKNDKHQTRSL
+532 MVKNDKHQTRAL
-544 MKNDRTEVEISEELF
+544 MKEDRSEVEISEELF
-559 NLITR
+559 QLITR

-571 TAISYHEKL
+571 TAIGYHKKL
-580 RNKSMTKSALDN
+580 RNKSMTKSVLDE

-602 ELLTHFDSIEKI
+602 ELLTYFDSINEI
-614 AKSSVEDLTKING
+614 ANASVEELTKVHG
-627 INENLANEIIKTL
+627 INENLAKEIL
-640 NEEKL
+640 NSLNGDKK

>member
-1 MQYEECFHFYLV
+1 
-13 MVYKMKF
+13 MKF

-25 LNKLPTCPGVYI
+25 LKKLPTSPGVYI
-37 MHDKEDK
+37 MHDKSDK

-66 KTQRIMNMVALVD
+66 KTQRILNMVSLID

-134 RRVLNDGSKYFGPY
+134 RRVLHDGSKYFGPY

-169 CRNFKYK
+169 CKSFKYK

-194 YISKKDYLEKIDQ
+194 YISKEEYRDKINK

-214 KTKFVKKEL
+214 KTRDVKKEL
-223 EEQMNNASAN
+223 EDLMIKASESL
-233 MDYEKAAE
+233 DFEKAAE

-268 IGIARTDDLSKVCV
+268 IGIARTEDLAKVCV
-282 QIFYV
+282 QIFYI

-298 FFNDMQDEK
+298 FFNDMQDES
-307 NNEIISEFIKQYYT
+307 NSEIISEFIKQYYT
-321 SKTSLPNKIM
+321 SKTSFPNKIM
-331 VRDDFE
+331 VREEFE
-337 DRNLMEEIFSKQ
+337 DRELLEEVFSSQ
-349 ASRKVIIKVPQKG
+349 SSRKVIIKVPQKG

-369 MAEKNAKLTLDNQEK
+369 MAENNAKLTLENQEK

-389 MLEMKQ
+389 SLEMKQ

-426 INGAIKK
+426 INGSIKK
-433 NLARRFKIKTVLGQ
+433 NMARRFKVKTVIGQ
-447 DDPKSMEEVVTRR
+447 DDPRSMEEVVTRR
-460 LRHSIRESQID
+460 LRHSVRNSQID
-471 NTLFDKLPEE
+471 EEIFDRLSNDIKE
-481 TKLKYFDDKGFGGLP
+481 KYFDDKGFGGLP

-511 EKAID
+511 EKAIE
-516 NIRQEVG
+516 NIEIESG
-523 AELLIKVFG
+523 ARLPIRVFG
-532 MVKNDKHQTRSL
+532 MVKNDKHQTRAL
-544 MKNDRTEVEISEELF
+544 MKEDRSEVEISEELF
-559 NLITR
+559 QLITR

-571 TAISYHEKL
+571 TAIGYHKQL
-580 RNKSMTKSALDN
+580 RNKSMTKSILDG

-602 ELLTHFDSIEKI
+602 ELLTSFDSIDEI
-614 AKSSVEDLTKING
+614 ANASVEELTKVHG
-627 INENLANEIIKTL
+627 INENLAKEIL
-640 NEEKL
+640 NSLNGEKK

>member
-1 MQYEECFHFYLV
+1 
-13 MVYKMKF
+13 MKF

-25 LNKLPTCPGVYI
+25 LKKLPTCPGVYI
-37 MHDKEDK
+37 MHDKSDK

-66 KTQRIMNMVALVD
+66 KTQRILNMVSLID

-114 KTYPYIKIDIKS
+114 KTYPYIKIDVKS

-134 RRVLNDGSKYFGPY
+134 RRVLNDGAKYFGPY

-154 SETVRFLKEKFKIRQ
+154 TETVRFLKEKFKIRQ
-169 CRNFKYK
+169 CKSFKYK

-194 YISKKDYLEKIDQ
+194 YISKEEYQDKINQ
-207 IIAVLEG
+207 IMAVLEG
-214 KTKFVKKEL
+214 KTRDVKREL
-223 EEQMNNASAN
+223 EELMLKASENMN
-233 MDYEKAAE
+233 YEKAAE

-268 IGIARTDDLSKVCV
+268 IGIARTEDLAKVCV
-282 QIFYV
+282 QIFYI

-298 FFNDMQDEK
+298 FFNNMQDES
-307 NNEIISEFIKQYYT
+307 NSEIISEFIKQYYT
-321 SKTSLPNKIM
+321 SKTSFPNKIM
-331 VRDDFE
+331 IRDDFE
-337 DRNLMEEIFSKQ
+337 DRELMEEVLTSQ
-349 ASRKVIIKVPQKG
+349 SSRKVIIKVPQKG

-369 MAEKNAKLTLDNQEK
+369 MAENNAKLTLENQEK

-426 INGAIKK
+426 INGIIKK
-433 NLARRFKIKTVLGQ
+433 NMSRRFKVKTVIGQ
-447 DDPKSMEEVVTRR
+447 DDPRSMEEVVTRR
-460 LRHSIRESQID
+460 LRHSVRNSQID
-471 NTLFDKLPEE
+471 EKVFDRLADE
-481 TKLKYFDDKGFGGLP
+481 TKEKYFDDKGFGGLP

-511 EKAID
+511 EKAIK
-516 NIRQEVG
+516 NIETESG
-523 AELLIKVFG
+523 ANLEIRVFG
-532 MVKNDKHQTRSL
+532 MVKNDKHQTRAL
-544 MKNDRTEVEISEELF
+544 MKEDRSEVEISEELF
-559 NLITR
+559 QLITR

-571 TAISYHEKL
+571 TAIGYHKKL
-580 RNKSMTKSALDN
+580 RNKSMTKSVLDE

-602 ELLTHFDSIEKI
+602 ELLANFDSIDEI
-614 AKSSVEDLTKING
+614 ANASIEELTKVHG
-627 INENLANEIIKTL
+627 INENLAKEIL
-640 NEEKL
+640 NSLNGEKK

>member
-1 MQYEECFHFYLV
+1 
-13 MVYKMKF
+13 MKF

-25 LNKLPTCPGVYI
+25 LKKLPTCPGVYI
-37 MHDKEDK
+37 MHDKSDK

-66 KTQRIMNMVALVD
+66 KTQRILNMVSLID

-114 KTYPYIKIDIKS
+114 KTYPYIKIDVKS

-134 RRVLNDGSKYFGPY
+134 RRVLNDGAKYFGPY

-154 SETVRFLKEKFKIRQ
+154 TETVRFLKEKFKIRQ
-169 CRNFKYK
+169 CKSFKYK

-194 YISKKDYLEKIDQ
+194 YISKEEYQDKINQ
-207 IIAVLEG
+207 IMAVLEG
-214 KTKFVKKEL
+214 KTRDVKREL
-223 EEQMNNASAN
+223 EELMLKASENMN
-233 MDYEKAAE
+233 YEKAAE

-268 IGIARTDDLSKVCV
+268 IGIARTEDLAKVCV
-282 QIFYV
+282 QIFYI

-298 FFNDMQDEK
+298 FFNNMQDES
-307 NNEIISEFIKQYYT
+307 NSEIISEFIKQYYT
-321 SKTSLPNKIM
+321 SKTSFPNKIM
-331 VRDDFE
+331 IRDDFE
-337 DRNLMEEIFSKQ
+337 DRELMEEVLTSQ
-349 ASRKVIIKVPQKG
+349 SSRKVIIKVPQKG

-369 MAEKNAKLTLDNQEK
+369 MAENNAKLTLENQEK

-426 INGAIKK
+426 INGIIKK
-433 NLARRFKIKTVLGQ
+433 NMSRRFKVKTVIGQ
-447 DDPKSMEEVVTRR
+447 DDPRSMEEVVTRR
-460 LRHSIRESQID
+460 LRHSVRNSQID
-471 NTLFDKLPEE
+471 EKVFDRLADE
-481 TKLKYFDDKGFGGLP
+481 TKEKYFDDKGFGGLP

-511 EKAID
+511 EKAIK
-516 NIRQEVG
+516 NIETESG
-523 AELLIKVFG
+523 ANLEIRVFG
-532 MVKNDKHQTRSL
+532 MVKNDKHQTRAL
-544 MKNDRTEVEISEELF
+544 MKEDRSEVEISEELF
-559 NLITR
+559 KLITR

-571 TAISYHEKL
+571 TAIGYHKKL
-580 RNKSMTKSALDN
+580 RNKSMTKSVLDE

-602 ELLTHFDSIEKI
+602 ELLTYFDSIDEI
-614 AKSSVEDLTKING
+614 AKASIEELTKVHG
-627 INENLANEIIKTL
+627 INENLAKEIL
-640 NEEKL
+640 NSLNGEKK